1 MKLFRR
7 PTEII
12 AWRGWSFAD
21 NAWEPILRS
30 VTYDT
35 IWEGP
40 ALTADVKP
48 ERHNSHGIYAL
59 KARPGWGEPNG
70 DYFFGAAFGR
80 VALSGTVVEADGGYR
95 AERAIIRDLWV
106 GNPEAFGSLGDR
118 FCAWEIAGM
127 LGQRYGV
134 DVEVEC
140 CDWVKVMAR
149 HMRLPIYLSNN
160 IGGAL
165 SVVSAV
171 SPQMP
176 ALSQAVSVLS
186 CTSGLYDGLD
196 DSDEEDDE

>member
-48 ERHNSHGIYAL
+48 ERHNSHGIY
-59 KARPGWGEPNG
+59 
-70 DYFFGAAFGR
+70 
-80 VALSGTVVEADGGYR
+80 ALSGTVVEADGGYR